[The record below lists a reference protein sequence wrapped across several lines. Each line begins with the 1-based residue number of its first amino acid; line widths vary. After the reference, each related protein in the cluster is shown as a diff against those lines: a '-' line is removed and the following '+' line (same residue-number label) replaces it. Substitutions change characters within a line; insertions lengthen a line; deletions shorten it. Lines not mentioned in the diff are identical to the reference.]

1 MKPDRMFLAMTFTCF
16 TLLGQSVDHSK
27 PAASS
32 KSHLTITPNQVKWG
46 PMSKDAM
53 RGTPPAGFSA
63 PRAEVAVIEG
73 DPSKPGPFVIR
84 IKAPDGEK
92 VAPHWHPTDE
102 HLTILQGT
110 FVLGMGEKFSDSEG
124 AELTTGSYASVPKRM
139 WHFGRMKGETIV
151 QVSGMGPFVIN
162 FGPMTSPKPAAKPK
176 SD

>member
-1 MKPDRMFLAMTFTCF
+1 MKRDRLFFAITFTCL
-16 TLLGQSVDHSK
+16 TLLGQAVAQHK
-27 PAASS
+27 P
-32 KSHLTITPNQVKWG
+32 HLTITPNQINWG

-63 PRAEVAVIEG
+63 PRAKVAAIEG

-110 FVLGMGEKFSDSEG
+110 FILGKNSPFEG
-124 AELTTGSYASVPKRM
+124 GQS
-139 WHFGRMKGETIV
+139 
-151 QVSGMGPFVIN
+151 
-162 FGPMTSPKPAAKPK
+162 
-176 SD
+176 